1 MRFRRPLQCNSG
13 ATEFRGGGSS
23 IIALSVFLER
33 RTELLIRVAAGPV
46 FLTGML
52 IGPVSGPSQ
61 ALDGVIASVGSGAIT
76 RSDVER
82 EYRLE
87 RLIEEGRVPKTPPD
101 AAAFDRVLNR
111 VIDQSLLAQEASAE
125 GLDSAGVRGIAAQ
138 RLAGVRKKFPSAG
151 AFDSALRSLGMDEKQ
166 LLEALEKQ
174 ERTLEMI
181 NQRLRPSASPD
192 REEIEAYYRE
202 TFLPEYARRGKGAP
216 PALRE
221 VEGQIREILVQKK
234 IDDRLSAWLKEL
246 RSTHKVKLY

>member
-1 MRFRRPLQCNSG
+1 MIPAISGAIEFRVDGGSPVRFRRPLQCNSG

-87 RLIEEGRVPKTPPD
+87 RLIEEGQPPKALPD
-101 AAAFDRVLNR
+101 AATLGRVLDR
-111 VIDQSLLAQEASAE
+111 LIDQSLLAQEASAE
-125 GLDSAGVRGIAAQ
+125 GREAASLLLDMRVGAIIGRSA
-138 RLAGVRKKFPSAG
+138 SHC
-151 AFDSALRSLGMDEKQ
+151 GMDTTILTTQITFGNE
-166 LLEALEKQ
+166 
-174 ERTLEMI
+174 ER
-181 NQRLRPSASPD
+181 RL
-192 REEIEAYYRE
+192 
-202 TFLPEYARRGKGAP
+202 
-216 PALRE
+216 
-221 VEGQIREILVQKK
+221 V
-234 IDDRLSAWLKEL
+234 
-246 RSTHKVKLY
+246 